1 MAKLWIIIPNLVIMP
16 TYGDNFFDHNMVL
29 FGQFRKSKY
38 PWGQENNIGK
48 RDPLDPLESIGCNK
62 WIHWI
67 SIGYPLDLLKTFN
80 YIQWI
85 LIDPLDPLD
94 PFSGYRID
102 IQWIHWISNGS
113 IEMDPLDPIAGCQVV
128 QLIH

>member
-1 MAKLWIIIPNLVIMP
+1 MVITFLTITWFFLVNFENQSIPE
-16 TYGDNFFDHNMVL
+16 D
-29 FGQFRKSKY
+29 
-38 PWGQENNIGK
+38 K
-48 RDPLDPLESIGCNK
+48 RTISVKGIH
-62 WIHWI
+62 WIHWNLLDVI
-67 SIGYPLDLLKTFN
+67 NGSIGYPLDLLKTCN